1 MVSIPSTGDASAS
14 STAAAPSAATT
25 GGASRLRP
33 ALPEAALPPAA
44 RRASRRKRPEKL
56 KRRERECARCPS
68 TAISAGSSVVAP
80 STATATTSIAP
91 SAIERIAVLS
101 SIHSPASEMITVR
114 PENSTATPE
123 VAIATARAS
132 SGERPAWTSSR

>member
-1 MVSIPSTGDASAS
+1 M
-14 STAAAPSAATT
+14 
-25 GGASRLRP
+25 R
-33 ALPEAALPPAA
+33 E
-44 RRASRRKRPEKL
+44 RASTRR
-56 KRRERECARCPS
+56 PS
-68 TAISAGSSVVAP
+68 SAISAGSSVVAA

-101 SIHSPASEMITVR
+101 SIHSPASEMITVN

-132 SGERPAWTSSR
+132 CCERPAAISSR

>member
-1 MVSIPSTGDASAS
+1 MVSIPSTGAASAS

-25 GGASRLRP
+25 GRRITASVQRCQKPRSGGAPR
-33 ALPEAALPPAA
+33 E
-44 RRASRRKRPEKL
+44 RRKRPEKL
-56 KRRERECARCPS
+56 RRRERECVRFPS

-114 PENSTATPE
+114 PENSTATPD

-132 SGERPAWTSSR
+132 SGERPAWISSR